1 MTVNGYPN
9 SNPQFPFAELTR
21 TRQNAGMNHYSINL
35 VLLLTIAATTL
46 SLNTTAAQQVFPPIA
61 PIKSNDSDPVADADF
76 YLQKSETQI
85 AELQTFVNS
94 LRKKNN
100 LKEFPYRPVMFSS
113 RDVRQAFHTL
123 GLAKDQIEPL
133 PDHIGKIKHQTHKR
147 LTQKLQRLDNYLKT
161 VRTSLQASLDP
172 QSYSNLR
179 PDAVRFRGLG
189 IMLANLD
196 SFKTDPTLAAAI
208 YRQLPFAEQEVD
220 LLKAQYDL
228 LIDQKTIPGTQL
240 AGLDRYFQS
249 KRNSFLAV
257 AKQNQQAL
265 PQQIKDSLNEIAKQL
280 KQLASQE
287 SDQGETSVD
296 LRTQLRKTKANL
308 ELLEVL
314 HRQTFDFMM
323 PQRKQL
329 FDLQVR
335 LQKTEP
341 SDNYTGDDRDDL
353 LKALALSD
361 QKPTFTKIRIPS
373 TKWTQRTYWQY
384 NGQRW
389 REIDRSV
396 LPFYV
401 LPSDE
406 NANSD
411 WQEYL
416 FAKDHL
422 KDDQISVQSVR

>member
-1 MTVNGYPN
+1 
-9 SNPQFPFAELTR
+9 
-21 TRQNAGMNHYSINL
+21 
-35 VLLLTIAATTL
+35 
-46 SLNTTAAQQVFPPIA
+46 
-61 PIKSNDSDPVADADF
+61 
-76 YLQKSETQI
+76 
-85 AELQTFVNS
+85 
-94 LRKKNN
+94 
-100 LKEFPYRPVMFSS
+100 
-113 RDVRQAFHTL
+113 
-123 GLAKDQIEPL
+123 
-133 PDHIGKIKHQTHKR
+133 
-147 LTQKLQRLDNYLKT
+147 
-161 VRTSLQASLDP
+161 
-172 QSYSNLR
+172 
-179 PDAVRFRGLG
+179 
-189 IMLANLD
+189 MLANLD
-196 SFKTDPTLAAAI
+196 SFKTDPTLAASI

-228 LIDQKTIPGTQL
+228 LIGQKTIPGTQL

-257 AKQNQQAL
+257 AKQNQLAL
-265 PQQIKDSLNEIAKQL
+265 PQQIKDSLDEIAKQL
-280 KQLASQE
+280 KQPE
-287 SDQGETSVD
+287 GSDQSETSVD

-314 HRQTFDFMM
+314 YRQTSDFMM

-329 FDLQVR
+329 LDLQVR

-341 SDNYTGDDRDDL
+341 SDNYAGNDRDDL

-361 QKPTFTKIRIPS
+361 QQPTFTKVRIPS
-373 TKWTQRTYWQY
+373 TKWTRRTYWQY

-416 FAKDHL
+416 FSKDHL
-422 KDDQISVQSVR
+422 KDDEISVRSVR